1 MFQNTRTTGFFFA
14 LSQSI
19 SFIYKQKAFYRPK
32 NLWYTYL
39 SGPDEISS
47 EVNSQIALQNRKQL
61 WFCRLCF
68 AQWLELPSLF
78 SGEKCVSVISS
89 FFYCKNERER
99 EREIEKTKL
108 KKSYRVWLGYCR
120 SYWIHLKRSI
130 ENLIEPLVYKKIT
143 MRCCF

>member
-1 MFQNTRTTGFFFA
+1 MLYQYGTESDFKYSITDTILCLMFQNTRTTGFFFA

-47 EVNSQIALQNRKQL
+47 EVNCQIALQNRKKL

-68 AQWLELPSLF
+68 AHWLELPSLF

-99 EREIEKTKL
+99 ERERDRENKTQ
-108 KKSYRVWLGYCR
+108 
-120 SYWIHLKRSI
+120 
-130 ENLIEPLVYKKIT
+130 KIV
-143 MRCCF
+143 